1 MFAVI
6 SYPVCRVTPAPSGD
20 SGSDGTPGNTGLG
33 RSPLLTIT
41 PALLTSLMLV
51 FGIVSGSRIDSGV
64 CEGGMN
70 GILSVVRD
78 GAVSKVRT
86 LLMITSSDRPY
97 SHK

>member
-1 MFAVI
+1 MIVVI
-6 SYPVCRVTPAPSGD
+6 SYPVCRVTPAPSGA
-20 SGSDGTPGNTGLG
+20 SGADGRPGNTGLG

-51 FGIVSGSRIDSGV
+51 FGTVSGSSSCSCV

-70 GILSVVRD
+70 WTLRVVRE

-86 LLMITSSDRPY
+86 LLKITSSDKPY

>member
-1 MFAVI
+1 MFVVT
-6 SYPVCRVTPAPSGD
+6 SYPVCRVTPAPSGA
-20 SGSDGTPGNTGLG
+20 SGGDGRPGNTGLG

-41 PALLTSLMLV
+41 PAMLTSLTLV
-51 FGIVSGSRIDSGV
+51 LGTVSGSRISSGV

-70 GILSVVRD
+70 GTLRVVRE

-86 LLMITSSDRPY
+86 LLMITSSDKPY